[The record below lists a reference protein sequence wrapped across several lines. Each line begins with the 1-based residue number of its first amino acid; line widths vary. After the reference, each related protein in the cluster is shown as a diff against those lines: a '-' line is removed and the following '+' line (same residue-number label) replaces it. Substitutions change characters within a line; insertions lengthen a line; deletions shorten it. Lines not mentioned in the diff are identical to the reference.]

1 MQAWLGTNWRAL
13 FVSPWAK
20 PVVVLLLALPAVWLV
35 YAAFN
40 DLLGANPAEA
50 LTRSTG
56 DWTLR
61 ALCVVLAIT
70 PLRVLTA
77 TPALQRF
84 RRTLGVGTFVYAC
97 LHMLCYAW
105 FDQGLDLNDIWL
117 DILKRPFIWL
127 GFSGL
132 VCMLPMAATSFN
144 AAIRYMGVKRWQ
156 LLHRL
161 VYAVAVLAVLHF
173 FWMRA
178 GKNDFTEVAVYAAI
192 LASLLGWRVRQAI
205 KNS

>member
-61 ALCVVLAIT
+61 ALCLVLAIT

-97 LHMLCYAW
+97 LHMLCYSW

-178 GKNDFTEVAVYAAI
+178 GKNDFTEVAVYAVI
-192 LASLLGWRVRQAI
+192 LSSLLGWRVRSFI
-205 KNS
+205 STR